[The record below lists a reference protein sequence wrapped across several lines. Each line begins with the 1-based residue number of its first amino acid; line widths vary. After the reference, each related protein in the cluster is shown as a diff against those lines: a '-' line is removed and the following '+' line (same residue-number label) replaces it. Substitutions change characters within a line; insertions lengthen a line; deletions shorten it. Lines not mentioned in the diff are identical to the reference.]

1 MLVFAKVSPDRTE
14 CRGRSAIQLD
24 RTEVLMGAEDWTP
37 CTSSALSR
45 SLSRGKGQH
54 KLEAGFRE
62 FEVSFQ
68 HVDWLASGVVIL
80 DAVCWMKLG
89 HGNFSVSPVP
99 KAQEGGI

>member
-37 CTSSALSR
+37 CTSTALSR

-54 KLEAGFRE
+54 MLEAGFGE
-62 FEVSFQ
+62 FEGRAF
-68 HVDWLASGVVIL
+68 
-80 DAVCWMKLG
+80 
-89 HGNFSVSPVP
+89 NT
-99 KAQEGGI
+99 